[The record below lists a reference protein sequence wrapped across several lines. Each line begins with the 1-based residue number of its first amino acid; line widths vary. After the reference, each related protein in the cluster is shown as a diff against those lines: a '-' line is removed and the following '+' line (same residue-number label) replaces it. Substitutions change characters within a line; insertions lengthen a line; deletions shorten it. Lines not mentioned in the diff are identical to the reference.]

1 MPKQMQGVTLVEL
14 MIALVLLSILVAIAA
29 PNLKEFSERNR
40 VTAATNQMLSYLSLA
55 RSEAAKRNY
64 NVVLCIR
71 NTEGTGC
78 DTGATDYSQGVL
90 IFVDYADRT
99 NTANNTYDGTTI
111 KYDLDFDDAPDSYE
125 EIIFLSE
132 PITSTYKIV
141 SNRPKGPQGLSKT
154 IIPFAP
160 NGSVAGG
167 TPTFS
172 LEVQTKEDD
181 TVKRKIKFIMS
192 GRMRSCVVVE
202 GQTSC

>member
-40 VTAATNQMLSYLSLA
+40 ITAATNQMLSYLSLA

-64 NVVLCIR
+64 NVVLCMR
-71 NTEGTGC
+71 NVEGTGC
-78 DTGATDYSQGVL
+78 DTSAIDYSQGVL

-99 NTANNTYDGTTI
+99 NKANNTYDGTTI

-141 SNRPKGPQGLSKT
+141 SNRPGNNPTL
-154 IIPFAP
+154 IPFAP
-160 NGSVAGG
+160 NGAVASGNKI
-167 TPTFS
+167 FS

-181 TVKRKIKFIMS
+181 TVKRQIKFNMS
-192 GRMRSCVVVE
+192 GRVRSCVVAE